1 MFNYITIS
9 WFFFSFK
16 NYLLN
21 SHCGIWVFDYSFP
34 YLLPTKI
41 LSPLLSRMTI
51 HYLLLDQCSSP
62 CDIIIAM
69 KILQLSHLIYYDL
82 FYLIYIFV
90 DSCLFCFL
98 SKFYFWKL
106 FKPSVCLSS
115 VYISIWLS
123 IFVNL
128 SISFSDV
135 IFQNVLHSLI
145 MVDCSLSWLHSWYTR
160 TSLNQDPDCP
170 HLF

>member
-1 MFNYITIS
+1 MCVCVMFFHLHYLVEDSSFLPHVLLLAITLNSFQQILSISYISLIMFDNITIS

-21 SHCGIWVFDYSFP
+21 SHCGIWGFDYSFP

-62 CDIIIAM
+62 CDIIIAT
-69 KILQLSHLIYYDL
+69 KILQLSHLINYDL

-90 DSCLFCFL
+90 DSRLFCFL
-98 SKFYFWKL
+98 SL
-106 FKPSVCLSS
+106 
-115 VYISIWLS
+115 
-123 IFVNL
+123 
-128 SISFSDV
+128 V
-135 IFQNVLHSLI
+135 I
-145 MVDCSLSWLHSWYTR
+145 
-160 TSLNQDPDCP
+160 
-170 HLF
+170 